1 LKELPKNVLEN
12 IFSFLRPLPDFI
24 TMQRVSQ
31 TWNQIL
37 KSQSLWDTISTL
49 NFSFLKMEKVSQD
62 DVEFVVGA
70 SRNIKKLIFSDAT
83 IDEDLCN
90 YIGSVKTIESLT
102 FAFCLFSNISSFSN
116 CLPYVQQLIIF
127 MEANSGGFNIRD
139 VKTFVANAKNLKELS
154 LLWTRIPDDLNQA
167 LEFSNIK
174 VVTTYTPFKNDQWIL
189 PFDVDKKKFGE
200 NFLKIIAKLD
210 ISPNTYSVIDQ
221 LQQDLYKDWNFVEK
235 ALRLGLDAN
244 VIIDTEKNS
253 LLHFEMTKAE
263 AVMENWNQLRREI
276 LGFQHETPESVII
289 SKKNSWAM
297 ETKVF
302 SDEIIFLLAHE
313 ANIHHKNQ
321 RKKSPLDVGK
331 GIDNEIAA
339 VEFLQEAKK
348 YSSDSEDSE
357 EDQAAVITVFPF
369 GNSYFQA
376 LFSKHF
382 IQIPKKKKRK
392 IIQKEKPKE
401 IYMDSTLFQ
410 KQQQQ
415 LQQENNSFDETKSE
429 ENLDNLIDEEI
440 DTNMFLENQ

>member
-1 LKELPKNVLEN
+1 LEN

-24 TMQRVSQ
+24 SMQRVSQ

-90 YIGSVKTIESLT
+90 FIGSVKTIESLT
-102 FAFCLFSNISSFSN
+102 FAFCLFSNVLSFSN
-116 CLPYVQQLIIF
+116 CLHYVQQLIIF

-139 VKTFVANAKNLKELS
+139 MKTFVSNAKNLKELS

-297 ETKVF
+297 ETNVF
-302 SDEIIFLLAHE
+302 SQEIIFLLAHE

-357 EDQAAVITVFPF
+357 EDQAAVISVFPF

-376 LFSKHF
+376 LFSKHY
-382 IQIPKKKKRK
+382 IPIPKKKKRK

-410 KQQQQ
+410 KQQQ
-415 LQQENNSFDETKSE
+415 LQQENGDDEEKSE